1 VAVPRTDA
9 PPAKLVEPGT
19 SFDGLVSFRGRAH
32 IDGEFTGE
40 VVAWGALQ
48 IGESAVVRARIEV
61 DDLFVAGR
69 LEGDATA
76 RRRIELAP
84 TARVN
89 GLLRAPSLALAEG
102 CVVDG
107 RCEAGGVA
115 RDAAAPEP
123 EAEPSR
129 DSEA

>member
-1 VAVPRTDA
+1 MVFPRTDVPLA
-9 PPAKLVEPGT
+9 RLVEPGS
-19 SFDGLVSFRGRAH
+19 SFDGLVSFRGRAL
-32 IDGEFTGE
+32 IEGEFTGE

-48 IGESAVVRARIEV
+48 IGESAVVRARIQV

-84 TARVN
+84 TARVS
-89 GLLRAPSLALAEG
+89 GLLRAPSLVLAEG

-107 RCEAGGVA
+107 RCEAGGVE
-115 RDAAAPEP
+115 R

-129 DSEA
+129 DSRT